1 MLPSIVLA
9 AEEGDVPEGIELFFP
24 PLYDIVGSAVALA
37 IIAFVFWKFVLPT
50 FSRIL
55 DERTARIEGGLAKAE
70 SAQEE
75 AAQALAE
82 YHQQLSS
89 ARAEAAR
96 IREEARTEGAQIVAE
111 LRAKATEDAER
122 MIANAQRQI
131 EADRAQAATALR
143 AEVGALATELA
154 SRIVGEA
161 LADEARQ
168 SRVIERFLDDL
179 EASVAA
185 GEPAGA
191 GEGPSSAGGRER

>member
-1 MLPSIVLA
+1 MLPVIVRA
-9 AEEGDVPEGIELFFP
+9 AEEGTVPEGIELFIP

-37 IIAFVFWKFVLPT
+37 IIAWVFMRKVMPT
-50 FSRIL
+50 FQRIL

-82 YHQQLSS
+82 YHQQLAS

-96 IREEARTEGAQIVAE
+96 IREEARAEGAQIVAE
-111 LRAKATEDAER
+111 MRAKAQADAER
-122 MIANAQRQI
+122 MVTTAQRQI
-131 EADRAQAATALR
+131 EAERAQAATALR

-168 SRVIERFLDDL
+168 SRVIDRFLDEI

-185 GEPAGA
+185 GRTP
-191 GEGPSSAGGRER
+191 GGGSR

>member
-1 MLPSIVLA
+1 MLPTIVLA
-9 AEEGDVPEGIELFFP
+9 AEEGHVPEGIELFFP
-24 PLYDIVGSAVALA
+24 PLSEVIFSALA
-37 IIAFVFWKFVLPT
+37 LGILAWVFLRKVMPT
-50 FSRIL
+50 FTRIL

-70 SAQEE
+70 AAQEE

-82 YHQQLSS
+82 YHQQLNQ
-89 ARAEAAR
+89 ARAEAQR

-111 LRAKATEDAER
+111 MRAKATADAER
-122 MIANAQRQI
+122 TLTTAQRQI
-131 EADRAQAATALR
+131 EAERQQAAVALR

-168 SRVIERFLDDL
+168 SRVIDRFLDEL

-185 GEPAGA
+185 GEPARTSGDA
-191 GEGPSSAGGRER
+191 RGGGDR